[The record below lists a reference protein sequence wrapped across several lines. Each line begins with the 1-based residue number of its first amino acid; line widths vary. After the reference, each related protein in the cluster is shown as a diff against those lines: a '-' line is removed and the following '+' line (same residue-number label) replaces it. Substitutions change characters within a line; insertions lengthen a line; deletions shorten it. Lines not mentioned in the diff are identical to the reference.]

1 MQVSRQSP
9 AHGHDFVF
17 NIKCHIFAPA
27 SLQGRVKFP
36 TGGKVREPSCVVRQS
51 FQVLRAADEAE
62 PLKLRYR
69 QYAEQ
74 SADSLDG
81 RRIIYAFYA
90 ICYTLFLCLELYAE
104 SDNLRFFLC
113 VNL

>member
-1 MQVSRQSP
+1 MFSGVVVVLYYFLST
-9 AHGHDFVF
+9 
-17 NIKCHIFAPA
+17 FAPA
-27 SLQGRVKFP
+27 YLQGRVKFP

-90 ICYTLFLCLELYAE
+90 IRYSYAL
-104 SDNLRFFLC
+104 NCMLK
-113 VNL
+113 VTI